1 MEEAT
6 DGIFQ
11 KIRAPRL
18 EDAGLEDCALPPD
31 SIKEAFLKAASAVRS
46 SLLSQSDEEDESA
59 CVHDPWPSAGDS
71 ADALVGISPENSP
84 PGSCAGRKG
93 GEVPDR
99 LGDKVV
105 GGVSDADVAS
115 DEVVGVVDVAEGECC
130 VDALKGMRI
139 GEKKKKDSAKES
151 DKPGL
156 TEGYA

>member
-11 KIRAPRL
+11 KIRPPRL

-59 CVHDPWPSAGDS
+59 CVQDPWPCSGDS

-93 GEVPDR
+93 GKVPDR

-130 VDALKGMRI
+130 VDELKGMRI